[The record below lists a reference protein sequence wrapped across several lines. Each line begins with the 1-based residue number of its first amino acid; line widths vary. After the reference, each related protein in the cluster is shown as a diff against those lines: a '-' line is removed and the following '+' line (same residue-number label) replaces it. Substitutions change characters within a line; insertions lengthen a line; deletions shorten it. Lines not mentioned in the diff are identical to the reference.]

1 MSTDRWLL
9 DDLIENHWEAIVAFS
24 LDVNGTLSGAAR
36 GVKIDFWITK
46 VVANRISNT
55 LEMKPKPT
63 GITVSLSV
71 LVRFVYLEA
80 NVTLGF

>member
-24 LDVNGTLSGAAR
+24 LDVNSTLSGA
-36 GVKIDFWITK
+36 GVKIVFWITK